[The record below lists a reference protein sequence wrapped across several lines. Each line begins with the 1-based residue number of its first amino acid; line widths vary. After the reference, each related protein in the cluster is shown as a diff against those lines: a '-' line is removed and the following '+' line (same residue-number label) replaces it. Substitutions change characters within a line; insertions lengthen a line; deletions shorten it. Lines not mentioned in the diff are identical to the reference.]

1 MFKGFSNMFSNS
13 SKKSQKPKQQQQTN
27 SLNQDDQDDQP
38 QIQQVPR
45 QQMFMQQNIC
55 QQQQMPM
62 QYGGWEQPPAFHD
75 LTEEIRQWKAVE
87 DQLVKSQK
95 KATEDSQVQQVDLTE
110 SLQVQ
115 FSVENEPLY
124 TSSKPQRQ
132 GIMISLAETVMGAV
146 DDDTCRAD
154 VVCIIDVS
162 GSMHG
167 EKLENVKKTLHYLL
181 EVLVGSRL
189 AIVVFDSDA
198 QVMMNFKLVNDD
210 NTPKI
215 KQVID
220 HLHELNSTNIT
231 AGVKVSQELV
241 GHRLT
246 ANPVCTMFL
255 LSDGQH
261 NIGPISNQLLFD
273 GDFARTKTEY
283 TLHSFGYGDDH
294 DAKLMQGMAERKGG
308 NYYFVNDITRV
319 DECFVDC
326 LGMVTTTL
334 ATKAKLKLRLLP
346 TPYYPEIRIL
356 KTYGSY
362 WTRESD
368 IEASLSL
375 HNIYA
380 GIKKTYLLD
389 VEFDAAKQLATSGV
403 MPVIAT
409 IELEF
414 IEISKATPT
423 KISKSF
429 QVLVV
434 PENTKPQQKNF
445 EVLKNIMR
453 VRGAESMEV
462 AENLRKAG
470 SQKEALAV
478 LQRFKE
484 DLQREQLLAEDEL
497 SKSLLA
503 QIEQLIEMV
512 SNDINGVANAWKTEN
527 VMMQHK
533 NLYMNEQ
540 SAPMFESK
548 GMFANSKQTS
558 NKMKL
563 MSKKM

>member
-13 SKKSQKPKQQQQTN
+13 KKSQKPQQNQQQNAQ
-27 SLNQDDQDDQP
+27 LNQVDDDLN
-38 QIQQVPR
+38 IQQQIAPNVQVPHQR
-45 QQMFMQQNIC
+45 MYMQQQRNAY
-55 QQQQMPM
+55 QQ
-62 QYGGWEQPPAFHD
+62 GGWEQAPAFHD
-75 LTEEIRQWKAVE
+75 LTEEVRNWKGVE
-87 DQLVKSQK
+87 DQLTKAHK
-95 KATEDSQVQQVDLTE
+95 KLSESAPIQVDLNE
-110 SLQVQ
+110 ALQVK
-115 FSVENEPLY
+115 FSLENEPLY
-124 TSSKPQRQ
+124 SSSKPQRQ
-132 GIMISLAETVMGAV
+132 GIMISLEETIMGAV

-167 EKLENVKKTLHYLL
+167 EKLDNVKKTLHYLL
-181 EVLVGSRL
+181 EVLVGSRI
-189 AIVVFDSDA
+189 AIVVFDSTA
-198 QVMMNFKLVNDD
+198 QVMMNFKLVNED
-210 NTPKI
+210 NIPKI

-231 AGVKVSQELV
+231 AGVQVSQDLV
-241 GHRLT
+241 GNRLT
-246 ANPVCTMFL
+246 SNPVCTMFL

-261 NIGPISNQLLFD
+261 NIGPISNEILFN

-362 WTRESD
+362 WTKDSD
-368 IEASLSL
+368 IEASLNL

-389 VEFDAAKQLATSGV
+389 VEFDGAKQLATARV
-403 MPVIAT
+403 TPIIANL
-409 IELEF
+409 ELEF
-414 IEISKATPT
+414 IEISKT
-423 KISKSF
+423 KSTVITKSF
-429 QVLVV
+429 QVVIV
-434 PENTKPQQKNF
+434 PENSEPQQKNF

-453 VRGAESMEV
+453 VRGAESMEI

-470 SQKEALAV
+470 NQKEALVV

-484 DLQREQLLAEDEL
+484 DLKQEQLLAEDEL
-497 SKSLLA
+497 AKSLLA
-503 QIEQLIEMV
+503 QIEQIIEMIN
-512 SNDINGVANAWKTEN
+512 NDINGVANAWKTEN

-548 GMFANSKQTS
+548 GMYANSKQTS

-563 MSKKM
+563 MSKKA

>member
-1 MFKGFSNMFSNS
+1 MFKGFSNMFSNN
-13 SKKSQKPKQQQQTN
+13 SKKTQKPVQQQQQN
-27 SLNQDDQDDQP
+27 AQLNLANNVGPQQQAYVQQP
-38 QIQQVPR
+38 R
-45 QQMFMQQNIC
+45 MFM
-55 QQQQMPM
+55 QQQMPM
-62 QYGGWEQPPAFHD
+62 QYGGGDWEQAPAFHD
-75 LTEEIRQWKAVE
+75 LTDEIRAWKGVE
-87 DQLVKSQK
+87 DQLTKSQK
-95 KATEDSQVQQVDLTE
+95 KATDEPKVQVDLSE
-110 SLQVQ
+110 ALQVQ
-115 FSVENEPLY
+115 LSVENEPLY
-124 TSSKPQRQ
+124 SSSKPQRQ
-132 GIMISLAETVMGAV
+132 GIMISLAETIMGAV

-198 QVMMNFKLVNDD
+198 HVMMNFKIVNDD
-210 NTPKI
+210 NLPRI

-231 AGVKVSQELV
+231 AGVKVSQDLV
-241 GHRLT
+241 GNRVT
-246 ANPVCTMFL
+246 SNPVCTMFL

-261 NIGPISNQLLFD
+261 NIGPISNQILFD

-308 NYYFVNDITRV
+308 NYYFVNDISRV

-334 ATKAKLKLRLLP
+334 ATKAKLKLTLLP

-389 VEFDAAKQLATSGV
+389 VEFDGAKQLATARVS
-403 MPVIAT
+403 PVIANVE
-409 IELEF
+409 IEF
-414 IEISKATPT
+414 IEISKTAPT
-423 KISKSF
+423 KLSKSF
-429 QVLVV
+429 QTVIV
-434 PENTKPQQKNF
+434 PELSEPQQKNY

-453 VRGAESMEV
+453 VRGAESMDV

-470 SQKEALAV
+470 NPKEALAV
-478 LQRFKE
+478 LERFKKE
-484 DLQREQLLAEDEL
+484 LKAEQLLVEDEL
-497 SKSLLA
+497 SKSLLEQVE
-503 QIEQLIEMV
+503 QIIQMI
-512 SNDINGVANAWKTEN
+512 SNDINGIANAWKTEN

-548 GMFANSKQTS
+548 GMYANSKQTS

>member
-13 SKKSQKPKQQQQTN
+13 SKKTQKPKKQQN
-27 SLNQDDQDDQP
+27 APLNQEDDDQTQP
-38 QIQQVPR
+38 KQAQQSNQR
-45 QQMFMQQNIC
+45 RFL
-55 QQQQMPM
+55 QQQMPM
-62 QYGGWEQPPAFHD
+62 QYGGGDWEQAPAFHD
-75 LTEEIRQWKAVE
+75 LTEEIRKWKGIE
-87 DQLVKSQK
+87 DQLTKGQK
-95 KATEDSQVQQVDLTE
+95 KATDEPKVQVDLSE
-110 SLQVQ
+110 ALQVQ
-115 FSVENEPLY
+115 LSVENEPLY
-124 TSSKPQRQ
+124 SSLKSQRQ
-132 GIMISLAETVMGAV
+132 GIMISLAETIMGAV

-162 GSMHG
+162 GSMRG
-167 EKLENVKKTLHYLL
+167 EKLRNVKKTLHYLL

-198 QVMMNFKLVNDD
+198 EVMMNFKIVNED
-210 NTPKI
+210 NVPRI

-231 AGVKVSQELV
+231 AGVKVSQDLV
-241 GHRLT
+241 GNRLT

-261 NIGPISNQLLFD
+261 NIGPISNQILFD
-273 GDFARTKTEY
+273 GDFGRTKTEY

-308 NYYFVNDITRV
+308 NYYFVNDISRV

-334 ATKAKLKLRLLP
+334 ATKAKLKLTLLP

-380 GIKKTYLLD
+380 GTKKTYLLI
-389 VEFDAAKQLATSGV
+389 VEFDGAKQLATERV
-403 MPVIAT
+403 TPVIANVE
-409 IELEF
+409 IEF
-414 IEISKATPT
+414 IEVSKTSPT
-423 KISKSF
+423 KLTKSF
-429 QVLVV
+429 QVVIV
-434 PENTKPQQKNF
+434 PENSEPQQKNY

-470 SQKEALAV
+470 NQKEALAV

-484 DLQREQLLAEDEL
+484 ELKAEQLLVEDEL

-503 QIEQLIEMV
+503 QIEQIIEMIN
-512 SNDINGVANAWKTEN
+512 NDINGIANAWKTEN

-548 GMFANSKQTS
+548 GMYANSKQTS